1 MLKVKR
7 TTYGPAPNKSEEFT
21 KLRTDIKKE
30 FQKLVDKKNM
40 KGKMLNKYAKL
51 IQSIKKN
58 IKLSL
63 KKMNTL
69 KKNFKNLTRKN
80 STARK

>member
-51 IQSIKKN
+51 IQSIKKKYQTIVKEN
-58 IKLSL
+58 EYVKEKL
-63 KKMNTL
+63 
-69 KKNFKNLTRKN
+69 
-80 STARK
+80 

>member
-51 IQSIKKN
+51 IQSMKKKYQTIVKEN
-58 IKLSL
+58 EYVKEKL
-63 KKMNTL
+63 
-69 KKNFKNLTRKN
+69 
-80 STARK
+80 

>member
-51 IQSIKKN
+51 IQSIKKKYQTIVKEN
-58 IKLSL
+58 EYL
-63 KKMNTL
+63 KEKI
-69 KKNFKNLTRKN
+69 
-80 STARK
+80 

>member
-51 IQSIKKN
+51 IQSMKKKN
-58 IKLSL
+58 QTIVKENEYVKEKL
-63 KKMNTL
+63 
-69 KKNFKNLTRKN
+69 
-80 STARK
+80 

>member
-51 IQSIKKN
+51 IQSIKKKYQTIVKEN
-58 IKLSL
+58 EYLKEKL
-63 KKMNTL
+63 
-69 KKNFKNLTRKN
+69 
-80 STARK
+80 